1 VDETPAPSDADAVSA
16 WMRRNISWFV
26 LVFGLTFFV
35 LPHVSPFGTLN
46 YYLSS
51 PQRFSQWM
59 LSKLENLFA
68 NYGYYVV
75 FLGVFLENAMFLG
88 FLVPGSVILILA
100 GLSAQN
106 GMINIWYVF
115 ALAVSAT
122 ILGDTL
128 SYLIGRMG
136 WAKAIEKGAAGGVV
150 ERLRGAMEKNYVWI
164 ILGYHW
170 AGYSR
175 AVGPAAAGLFRIPY
189 RRWAPLDYAGGAVWA
204 IAYTMLGV
212 LLGMLGLRFNDTKTL
227 LRLLEFLFLG
237 IFVAAILLAWYRT
250 SRGKRPAPAAGQHPA
265 TVIVAVDDD

>member
-1 VDETPAPSDADAVSA
+1 MDDTPATSDADAVTA

-26 LVFGLTFFV
+26 LAFALTFFV

-51 PQRFSQWM
+51 PQRLSQWM
-59 LSKLENLFA
+59 LGKLENLFA
-68 NYGYYVV
+68 DYGYYVV

-100 GLSAQN
+100 GLSAEN
-106 GMINIWYVF
+106 GSINIWYVF

-128 SYLIGRMG
+128 SYMIGRMG
-136 WAKAIEKGAAGGVV
+136 WAKAIEKGAAAGIV
-150 ERLRGAMEKNYVWI
+150 ERLRGAMETNHVWI

-189 RRWAPLDYAGGAVWA
+189 RRWAPLDYVGGAVWA
-204 IAYTMLGV
+204 IAFTMLGM
-212 LLGMLGLRFNDTKTL
+212 LLGTLGVEFSDTKTL
-227 LRLLEFLFLG
+227 VKLLEFLLLG
-237 IFVAAILLAWYRT
+237 IFVVAIVLAWYRA
-250 SRGKRPAPAAGQHPA
+250 SRGERAMAVNGHPA

>member
-1 VDETPAPSDADAVSA
+1 MDETPASSETDAATA
-16 WMRRNISWFV
+16 WLKRNANWLI
-26 LVFGLTFFV
+26 LIFGLTFFV

-51 PQRFSQWM
+51 FQRLSQWM
-59 LSKLENLFA
+59 LGKLENLFA
-68 NYGYYVV
+68 DYGYYVV

-106 GMINIWYVF
+106 GSINIWFVF
-115 ALAVSAT
+115 GLAVSAT

-128 SYLIGRMG
+128 SYMVGRMG
-136 WAKAIEKGAAGGVV
+136 WAKAIEKGAAGGMV
-150 ERLRGAMEKNYVWI
+150 ERLRGAMETNHVWI

-175 AVGPAAAGLFRIPY
+175 AIGPAAAGLFRIPY
-189 RRWAPLDYAGGAVWA
+189 RRWAPLDYTGGAVWA

-212 LLGMLGLRFNDTKTL
+212 LLGALGLEFSDTKTL
-227 LRLLEFLFLG
+227 VKLLEFLFLG
-237 IFVAAILLAWYRT
+237 IFVAAIGIAWYRT
-250 SRGKRPAPAAGQHPA
+250 SKKERSAPVGLHPA
-265 TVIVAVDDD
+265 TVIVAVDDE